1 MSRVAENVLAVCQAP
16 LLGTSAKES
25 LRMEKPTV
33 AVQVLR
39 DQTRAVL
46 LAALLGNFGLHHF
59 YLRQPFLGTLYLLF
73 CWSGIPGVL
82 ASLEACRYGF
92 MSTEAWAELYN
103 GGTLGKPMPRWLPLA
118 LIGAPLAILAA
129 ILAAMYMGYDF

>member
-1 MSRVAENVLAVCQAP
+1 
-16 LLGTSAKES
+16 
-25 LRMEKPTV
+25 MEKPTV
-33 AVQVLR
+33 AAQVLR

-59 YLRQPFLGTLYLLF
+59 YLRQRFPGTLYLLF
-73 CWSGIPGVL
+73 CWSGVPGVL
-82 ASLEACRYGF
+82 ASLEACRYGL
-92 MSTEAWAELYN
+92 MSTGAWAELYN

-118 LIGAPLAILAA
+118 LNGAPLAILAA